1 MLNINQVIKT
11 VNSIVTKS
19 SDKYI
24 SGLTTINQIKPS
36 YNHNLKG
43 TPKVCK
49 MNLEICKTF
58 YKEIAHE
65 KNTTKVCPFGF
76 TVAKK
81 VFDIST
87 KYNKIT
93 IFSLLNYTKNEKSYS
108 ELNGLPKELKKQRD
122 EVIDELSKLT
132 LNYQLNKENHEY
144 LEDLIETLL
153 VGRIGV
159 SIQGLSHQFFTPLQ
173 GALSDLQ
180 NIKNGNDNQESIERL
195 EKNFDSLNK
204 LATEVQLLLASSE
217 EFNHNMLR
225 RVTVHTMISEII
237 TSLEA
242 TAQQKYVNV
251 GQGFNHYTKTVHA
264 IPGQLQI
271 VLSNIIHNAIK
282 YSFNGFPN
290 ASLNVS
296 ISYADINGDLLK
308 VSVENEGCQIT
319 HEEVRDRLLFD
330 LGYRGVHSK
339 DRQRKGTGT
348 GLYIANE
355 ITKTHRGKIEVE
367 SRQIG
372 GNINSG
378 TDRYL
383 NTFTIYWPYY
393 IDEE

>member
-1 MLNINQVIKT
+1 MLNISQVIKT
-11 VNSIVTKS
+11 VNSIITKS
-19 SDKYI
+19 SDQYI
-24 SGLTTINQIKPS
+24 SGLTTGNQIKPA
-36 YNHNLKG
+36 YNNNFRG

-49 MNLEICKTF
+49 MNLGVCKAF
-58 YKEIAHE
+58 YNEIASE
-65 KNTTKVCPFGF
+65 KVTEKLCPFGF
-76 TVAKK
+76 LVTKRS
-81 VFDIST
+81 FDIST
-87 KYNKIT
+87 NYNKIT
-93 IFSLLNYTKNEKSYS
+93 IFSIIAYKRNEIAFL
-108 ELNGLPKELKKQRD
+108 ELKGLPKQLKKQKD
-122 EVIDELSKLT
+122 EAIDELYNLT
-132 LNYQLNKENHEY
+132 VDMAISREHYEY

-180 NIKNGNDNQESIERL
+180 NVKNGNDSKESIERL

-225 RVTVHTMISEII
+225 RVTVHSMISDII
-237 TSLEA
+237 SSLTA
-242 TAQQKYVNV
+242 TAQQKHIQVS
-251 GQGFNHYTKTVHA
+251 QGYNHYTKSVHA

-290 ASLNVS
+290 APLNVEIKYSEVGEFLKIS
-296 ISYADINGDLLK
+296 I
-308 VSVENEGCQIT
+308 ENEGCQIT
-319 HEEVRDRLLFD
+319 REEIKDRLLFD
-330 LGYRGVHSK
+330 LGYRGIHSK

-348 GLYIANE
+348 GLYIADE
-355 ITKTHRGKIEVE
+355 ITRSHKGKVEVE
-367 SRQIG
+367 SRKIG
-372 GNINSG
+372 GSVDNG

-383 NTFTIYWPYY
+383 NVFSIYWPYY

>member
-1 MLNINQVIKT
+1 MLDINQVIKT
-11 VNSIVTKS
+11 TNAIITKS
-19 SDKYI
+19 SDQYI
-24 SGLTTINQIKPS
+24 SGLTTTNQIKPS
-36 YNHNLKG
+36 YNHNSKG

-49 MNLEICKTF
+49 MNLEICKDF
-58 YKEIAHE
+58 YKRIAQE
-65 KNTTKVCPFGF
+65 KNIERVCPFGF

-81 VFDIST
+81 TFDIST
-87 KYNKIT
+87 KYNKIS
-93 IFSLLNYTKNEKSYS
+93 IFSLINYKENQNAFS
-108 ELNGLPKELKKQRD
+108 ELKGLPKELKKLKD
-122 EVIDELSKLT
+122 DVIVELSKLS
-132 LNYQLNKENHEY
+132 LNYELNKEHHEY

-180 NIKNGNDNQESIERL
+180 NIEHGNDSQESIERL
-195 EKNFDSLNK
+195 RKNFDSLNK

-225 RVTVHTMISEII
+225 RVTVHSMISEII
-237 TSLEA
+237 ISLTA
-242 TAQQKYVNV
+242 TAQQKHVQV
-251 GQGFNHYTKTVHA
+251 SQGFNHYTKTVHA

-271 VLSNIIHNAIK
+271 VLSNVIHNAIK

-296 ISYADINGDLLK
+296 ISYADINGELLK
-308 VSVENEGCQIT
+308 VSIENEGCQIT
-319 HEEVRDRLLFD
+319 HEEIRDRLLFD
-330 LGYRGVHSK
+330 LGYRGIRSK

-348 GLYIANE
+348 GLYIADE
-355 ITKTHRGKIEVE
+355 ITKTHGGRIEVD
-367 SRQIG
+367 SRKIG
-372 GNINSG
+372 GNSSTG

-383 NTFTIYWPYY
+383 NTFSIFWPYY

>member
-1 MLNINQVIKT
+1 MLDINQVIKT
-11 VNSIVTKS
+11 VNSIITKS
-19 SDKYI
+19 SDNHI
-24 SGLTTINQIKPS
+24 SGLTTTTQIKPA
-36 YNHNLKG
+36 YNHNFKG

-49 MNLEICKTF
+49 MNLEICKAF
-58 YKEIAHE
+58 YKEISKE
-65 KNTTKVCPFGF
+65 KSTEKICPFGF

-81 VFDIST
+81 TFDIST
-87 KYNKIT
+87 KYNKIS
-93 IFSLLNYTKNEKSYS
+93 IFSLINFKKNERSYS

-122 EVIDELSKLT
+122 DVVDELSKLS
-132 LNYQLNKENHEY
+132 LNHQLNKEHYEY

-180 NIKNGNDNQESIERL
+180 NIKNGDDGEESIERL

-237 TSLEA
+237 ISLTS
-242 TAQQKYVNV
+242 TAQQKNINV

-290 ASLNVS
+290 APLNVT
-296 ISYADINGDLLK
+296 ISYADINGELLK
-308 VSVENEGCQIT
+308 ISIENEGCQIT
-319 HEEVRDRLLFD
+319 REEIRDRLLFD
-330 LGYRGVHSK
+330 LGYRGIHSK

-348 GLYIANE
+348 GLYIADG
-355 ITKTHRGKIEVE
+355 ITKTHGGKIDVE
-367 SRQIG
+367 SRKIG
-372 GNINSG
+372 GNSDAK

-383 NTFTIYWPYY
+383 NTFSIYWPYY